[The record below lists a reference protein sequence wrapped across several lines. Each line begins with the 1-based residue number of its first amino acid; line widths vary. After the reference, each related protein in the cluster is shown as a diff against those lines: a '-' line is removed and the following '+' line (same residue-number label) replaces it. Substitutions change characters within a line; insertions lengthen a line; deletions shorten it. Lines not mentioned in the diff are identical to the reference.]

1 MEDYKYKL
9 SIIVPI
15 YNVEKYLEQCVNSL
29 IAQDINMNN
38 YEIIMVNDG
47 STDNSKTI
55 AEQLA
60 EKYQNVTLYNQDN
73 QGLSG
78 ARNTGMEHARGEYLM
93 FVDSDDYLE
102 KNSLKNLINICDKNK
117 LDVCH
122 FRLKC
127 VPDNQISSI
136 GNLQYDKLYSSKEV
150 MEDGNLIGS
159 ACSNIYKT
167 DFLHKQKLS
176 FYKGITH
183 QDVEFTTRLYCHAQ
197 RVMIVE
203 DIVYYYVYNPVSL
216 SKNKSFEKENK
227 YVCDAA
233 IIGRLSKEYVNNNNI
248 NPFIKDL
255 VIRRVNTSVAGNL
268 YSLLRTPCRPIE
280 IVENL
285 MKSYRENNLYPI
297 KGKFLNWKF
306 KLLSYALN
314 NEKIYL
320 LLYKYQRRKYEA

>member
-1 MEDYKYKL
+1 MLL
-9 SIIVPI
+9 SIIVPV
-15 YNVEKYLEQCVNSL
+15 YNVEKYLERCIDSL
-29 IAQDINMNN
+29 VAQDIDIND

-47 STDNSKTI
+47 STDNSKAI
-55 AEQLA
+55 AEQLVN
-60 EKYQNVTLYNQDN
+60 KYPHVILYDQDN

-78 ARNTGMEHARGEYLM
+78 ARNTGMEHARGKYLM

-102 KNSLKNLINICDKNK
+102 RNSLKNLINICNQND

-127 VPDNQISSI
+127 LPGNHI
-136 GNLQYDKLYSSKEV
+136 GGIGKLQFNKLYSYREIIN
-150 MEDGNLIGS
+150 DGNLIGS
-159 ACSNIYKT
+159 ACSNVYKT
-167 DFLHKQKLS
+167 YFLRRNHL
-176 FYKGITH
+176 FFHEGITH
-183 QDVEFTTRLYCHAQ
+183 EDVEFSYRLYCHAQ

-203 DIVYYYVYNPVSL
+203 DIIYYYVENSASL